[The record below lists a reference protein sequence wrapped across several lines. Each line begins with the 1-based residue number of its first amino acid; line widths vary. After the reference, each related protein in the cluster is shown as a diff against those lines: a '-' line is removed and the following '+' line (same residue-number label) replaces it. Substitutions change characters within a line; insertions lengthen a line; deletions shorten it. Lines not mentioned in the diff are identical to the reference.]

1 MARRLLVAREA
12 LRHVDV
18 THDAGGFV
26 PALGRIFQD
35 GGRSKGVVV
44 VSMAVDDETNG
55 GVGELA
61 HLRHDAR
68 PIGEEAGIDDRDAI
82 LTEHDGTV
90 SEAGQDVD
98 AVGHLLQIT

>member
-18 THDAGGFV
+18 PHDAGGCV
-26 PALGRIFQD
+26 PAFGRIFQD

-44 VSMAVDDETNG
+44 VPVAVDDETNG
-55 GVGELA
+55 GVRELA

-68 PIGEEAGIDDRDAI
+68 PVGEEAGVDDRDAI
-82 LTEHDGTV
+82 LTEHECAV
-90 SEAGQDVD
+90 AEAGQHVD